1 MPIFSAFNI
10 KEEVVMNYTVVGIF
24 DDKAEARRAME
35 ELVRDGFVQENIDL
49 SEANYAGD
57 TSTTT
62 SSTATT
68 NQSTGDSI
76 SNFFSNLFSDDEVQA
91 RSYTNVARD
100 ADAILTVQADSQER
114 AREVAAIFDRNGA
127 IDVDERTAQYSQQQ
141 FSGTTGTEAHGAVDT
156 QQNVS
161 GGTVIPIIEEELQV
175 GKREV
180 EHGGVRVRSRVI
192 EKPVEEHL
200 RLREERIVV
209 NRRPV
214 NRAVTDA
221 DTANFQQGDFT
232 ITERAEE
239 AVVSKQARVVE
250 EVEVGKRVEEHDQ
263 VIRDTVRR
271 TDVDV
276 EEINTGTTRSETVT
290 DVDIDNDN
298 TARGAGR

>member
-1 MPIFSAFNI
+1 M
-10 KEEVVMNYTVVGIF
+10 
-24 DDKAEARRAME
+24 
-35 ELVRDGFVQENIDL
+35 
-49 SEANYAGD
+49 
-57 TSTTT
+57 
-62 SSTATT
+62 
-68 NQSTGDSI
+68 
-76 SNFFSNLFSDDEVQA
+76 
-91 RSYTNVARD
+91 
-100 ADAILTVQADSQER
+100 QADSQER

-127 IDVDERTAQYSQQQ
+127 IDVDERSSQYSQQQ
-141 FSGTTGTEAHGAVDT
+141 FSGTAGTETHGAVNT
-156 QQNVS
+156 QHQQNVS
-161 GGTVIPIIEEELQV
+161 GETVIPVIEEQLQV

-200 RLREERIVV
+200 RLREERVVV

-221 DTANFQQGDFT
+221 DTANFQEGDFT

-271 TDVDV
+271 TDVDI
-276 EEINTGTTRSETVT
+276 EEINTGTTTSSTT
-290 DVDIDNDN
+290 TDIDADD

>member
-1 MPIFSAFNI
+1 
-10 KEEVVMNYTVVGIF
+10 MNYTVVGIF
-24 DDKAEARRAME
+24 DDKTEARRAME
-35 ELVRDGFVQENIDL
+35 ELVRDGFVRESIDL
-49 SEANYAGD
+49 SEANYAGGD
-57 TSTTT
+57 SGSATATT
-62 SSTATT
+62 SSASTT
-68 NQSTGDSI
+68 NQSVGDGI
-76 SNFFSNLFSDDEVQA
+76 SNFFGNLFGDDETQA
-91 RSYTNVARD
+91 RNYSNVARD
-100 ADAILTVQADSQER
+100 ADAILTVQADSEQR

-127 IDVDERTAQYSQQQ
+127 IDVENRAAQYNQQQ
-141 FSGTTGTEAHGAVDT
+141 FSGTTGTEARGAVDT
-156 QQNVS
+156 QRNVT
-161 GGTVIPIIEEELQV
+161 GETVIPVIEEQLQV

-200 RLREERIVV
+200 RLREERVVV

-214 NRAVTDA
+214 NREVTSA
-221 DTANFQQGDFT
+221 DTANLQQGDFT
-232 ITERAEE
+232 VTERAEE

-276 EEINTGTTRSETVT
+276 EEINSGSTTSNTVA
-290 DVDIDNDN
+290 DIDDDN

>member
-1 MPIFSAFNI
+1 
-10 KEEVVMNYTVVGIF
+10 MNYTVVGIF
-24 DDKAEARRAME
+24 DDKAEARQAME
-35 ELVRDGFVQENIDL
+35 ELVQGGFVRENIDL
-49 SEANYAGD
+49 SEANYAGEASAT
-57 TSTTT
+57 TSGAATTT
-62 SSTATT
+62 
-68 NQSTGDSI
+68 QGTGDSI
-76 SNFFSNLFSDDEVQA
+76 SNFFSNLFSDDEEQA

-100 ADAILTVQADSQER
+100 ADAILTVQADSEER
-114 AREVAAIFDRNGA
+114 ARQVANIFDRNGA
-127 IDVDERTAQYSQQQ
+127 IDVDNRTAQYNQQQ
-141 FSGTTGTEAHGAVDT
+141 FSGTTGTEGHAAVDT
-156 QQNVS
+156 QQNLT
-161 GGTVIPIIEEELQV
+161 GEAVIPVIEEELRV

-200 RLREERIVV
+200 RLREERVVV

-214 NRAVTDA
+214 NREVTSA

-271 TDVDV
+271 TDVDI
-276 EEINTGTTRSETVT
+276 EEINTGTTGDINT
-290 DVDIDNDN
+290 DD

>member
-1 MPIFSAFNI
+1 
-10 KEEVVMNYTVVGIF
+10 MNYTVVGIF
-24 DDKAEARRAME
+24 DDKTEARRAME
-35 ELVRDGFVQENIDL
+35 ELIRDGFVQENIDL

-57 TSTTT
+57 MNTTT
-62 SSTATT
+62 SSATT
-68 NQSTGDSI
+68 SNQSTGDSI
-76 SNFFSNLFSDDEVQA
+76 SNFFSNLFSDDEAQA
-91 RSYTNVARD
+91 RSYSNVARD

-127 IDVDERTAQYSQQQ
+127 IDVDERSSQYSQQQ
-141 FSGTTGTEAHGAVDT
+141 FTGTEARGAVDT

-161 GGTVIPIIEEELQV
+161 GETVIPVIEEQLQV

-200 RLREERIVV
+200 RLREERVVV

-221 DTANFQQGDFT
+221 DTANFQEGDFT

-276 EEINTGTTRSETVT
+276 EEINTGTTRT
-290 DVDIDNDN
+290 DSATDIDNDN
-298 TARGAGR
+298 SVRGAGR

>member
-1 MPIFSAFNI
+1 
-10 KEEVVMNYTVVGIF
+10 MNYTVVGIF
-24 DDKAEARRAME
+24 DNKTEARQAME
-35 ELVRDGFVQENIDL
+35 ELVQDGFVREHIDL

-57 TSTTT
+57 TNATT
-62 SSTATT
+62 SGTAAT

-76 SNFFSNLFSDDEVQA
+76 SNFFSNLFSDDEAQA

-127 IDVDERTAQYSQQQ
+127 IDVDERSSQYNQQQ
-141 FSGTTGTEAHGAVDT
+141 FTGTATGTETHGSVDT

-161 GGTVIPIIEEELQV
+161 SGTVIPVIEEELQV
-175 GKREV
+175 GKRAV

-200 RLREERIVV
+200 RLREERVVV

-250 EVEVGKRVEEHDQ
+250 EVEVGKRIEEHDQ
-263 VIRDTVRR
+263 VVRDTVRR

-290 DVDIDNDN
+290 DIDDDS
-298 TARGAGR
+298 RD

>member
-1 MPIFSAFNI
+1 
-10 KEEVVMNYTVVGIF
+10 MNYTVVGIF
-24 DDKAEARRAME
+24 DDKSEARQAME
-35 ELVRDGFVQENIDL
+35 ELVQGGFVRENIDL
-49 SEANYAGD
+49 SEANYADGG
-57 TSTTT
+57 S

-68 NQSTGDSI
+68 SAATTNQSAGDSI
-76 SNFFSNLFSDDEVQA
+76 SNFFSNLFGDDEAQA
-91 RSYTNVARD
+91 RSYTDVARD
-100 ADAILTVQADSQER
+100 ADAILTVQADSEER
-114 AREVAAIFDRNGA
+114 ARLVADIFDRNGA
-127 IDVDERTAQYSQQQ
+127 IDVENRAAQYSQQQ
-141 FSGTTGTEAHGAVDT
+141 FSGTTGTTGTETHGTVNT

-161 GGTVIPIIEEELQV
+161 GETVIPVIEEELQV

-200 RLREERIVV
+200 RLREERVVV

-214 NRAVTDA
+214 NREVTSA
-221 DTANFQQGDFT
+221 DTANFQQGDFV

-276 EEINTGTTRSETVT
+276 EEINTGTTSTT
-290 DVDIDNDN
+290 TGDIDIDD

>member
-1 MPIFSAFNI
+1 
-10 KEEVVMNYTVVGIF
+10 MNYTVVGIF
-24 DDKAEARRAME
+24 DDKTEARRAME
-35 ELVRDGFVQENIDL
+35 ELIRDGFVQENIDL

-62 SSTATT
+62 SDTAATT
-68 NQSTGDSI
+68 NQSAGDGI
-76 SNFFSNLFSDDEVQA
+76 SNFFSNLFSDDEAQA

-127 IDVDERTAQYSQQQ
+127 IDVDNRAAQYNQQQ
-141 FSGTTGTEAHGAVDT
+141 FTGQETHGAVDT

-161 GGTVIPIIEEELQV
+161 GRTVIPVIEEELQV

-192 EKPVEEHL
+192 EKPIEEHL
-200 RLREERIVV
+200 RLREERVVV

-250 EVEVGKRVEEHDQ
+250 EVEVGKQVEEHDQ
-263 VIRDTVRR
+263 VIHDTVRR

-276 EEINTGTTRSETVT
+276 QEINTGTTRT
-290 DVDIDNDN
+290 DSTTDIDTDN